1 MTLSISLPSH
11 LLLTPTCLTLP
22 PHPTIPLPF
31 LPYSFPSFPTP
42 LSIGRYEMSGND
54 TLKPMKFISG
64 GQKSRVSFACLTY
77 QKPHVVILDEP
88 TNHLGTDPY
97 TY

>member
-1 MTLSISLPSH
+1 
-11 LLLTPTCLTLP
+11 
-22 PHPTIPLPF
+22 
-31 LPYSFPSFPTP
+31 
-42 LSIGRYEMSGND
+42 MSGND

-88 TNHLGTDPY
+88 TNHLGTRQHILEQLSAPSDTPSD
-97 TY
+97 TYFTRHLTHTLSRPPL